1 VIISLIF
8 LLFLREKMNKYISTL
23 LILITIVSVSILEIL
38 AQTPANYPV
47 EGEEEARNEIALFL
61 GLTTNKDATA
71 ATFGIDY
78 QYRLSPLAG
87 LGLVFDHAAG
97 DIKSTIVAPGL
108 FLHLLSWEFT
118 LAPGVEFVDSETKFV
133 FRVGIEYEF
142 KLPYLSIS
150 PAINVDFER
159 NDEIALVYGLSFGM
173 EF

>member
-1 VIISLIF
+1 VIIF
-8 LLFLREKMNKYISTL
+8 LTFIKSKSSF
-23 LILITIVSVSILEIL
+23 IVERKL

-47 EGEEEARNEIALFL
+47 EEEEETSNEIALFL

-78 QYRLSPLAG
+78 QYKLSPLAG
-87 LGLVFDHAAG
+87 IGLVIDHAAG

-118 LAPGVEFVDSETKFV
+118 IAPGVEFVDDETKFV
-133 FRVGIEYEF
+133 FRTGVEYEI
-142 KLPYLSIS
+142 KLPYFSIS
-150 PAINVDFER
+150 PAINLDFER
-159 NDEIALVYGLSFGM
+159 NDEIALVYGLSFGI

>member
-1 VIISLIF
+1 
-8 LLFLREKMNKYISTL
+8 MNKYFYII
-23 LILITIVSVSILEIL
+23 LILICSVSLNQLESL

-47 EGEEEARNEIALFL
+47 EEEESRNEIALFL

-78 QYRLSPLAG
+78 QYKLSPLAG
-87 LGLVFDHAAG
+87 LGLVIDHAAG

-118 LAPGVEFVDSETKFV
+118 LAPGVEFVDDETKFV
-133 FRVGIEYEF
+133 FRTGVEYEI
-142 KLPYLSIS
+142 KLPYFSIS

-159 NDEIALVYGLSFGM
+159 NDEIALVYGLSFGI